1 MRLWTI
7 QHASVLDGLKRDGV
21 LRADGRNID
30 RGRRRA
36 YEWMV
41 EQLTKKIGPPPNGC
55 HWPIWGWEHLPSA
68 HYRGLDRARPDLRAR
83 GHLLAGTR
91 GVRIAFE
98 ADEDKVL
105 LSCFDSWHA
114 VLNDHY
120 NAVTDR
126 EFEVSEAFIAEK
138 GADAREVVEQR
149 QRSWERIFDL
159 DLIPDKTSYA
169 VQAVLWK
176 IPANRSYPPNYLPLA
191 ERERSDQMQKYADGK
206 MIANGG
212 HRRRLLL
219 R

>member
-1 MRLWTI
+1 MWLWTI
-7 QHASVLDGLKRDGV
+7 QRASVLDGLKGGGV

-41 EQLTKKIGPPPNGC
+41 NQLTKKIGPPPEGC
-55 HWPIWGWEHLPSA
+55 HWPIWAWEHLPTA
-68 HYRGLDRARPDLRAR
+68 HYRRSDRARPDLRVR
-83 GHLLAGTR
+83 GHLPPGTL

-120 NAVTDR
+120 NALTDR
-126 EFEVSEAFIAEK
+126 EFESSAALIAEK
-138 GADAREVVEQR
+138 GADAQEVVKQK
-149 QRSWERIFDL
+149 QQSWERIFDL

-169 VQAVLWK
+169 VQAVLWE
-176 IPANRSYPPNYLPLA
+176 IQAELIRSA
-191 ERERSDQMQKYADGK
+191 ELFTAR
-206 MIANGG
+206 
-212 HRRRLLL
+212 
-219 R
+219 